1 MAWIA
6 DASLAAAVSEAGG
19 HGIIAAM
26 NADAEW
32 LREQIH
38 ELRRLTDKPFG
49 VNVMLMSPFA
59 DEVAQVVIDEKVPV
73 VVTSAGGSSSRV
85 HEGLARCRHQ
95 GHSGRRLGGARQAR
109 CPCRRDRRR
118 GGGHGVRRP
127 HWRAHHD
134 GPRSAGRRRRSAD
147 AEALHVR
154 LADEAYC
161 IGGSRLAE
169 SHLNEGAVLTTAV
182 KSGAKAIHPGYGF
195 FSENAGFVR
204 ECEKCG
210 LAFVGPSAEV
220 IDRMGDKDAARRT
233 ARAAGV
239 PVVPGCDLL
248 KSPEEA
254 EREAR
259 RIGCPVLIKARSGGG
274 GRGIR
279 KVERAEDAGRAFSEA
294 RAEAEAAFGDG
305 SFYFMEMNTRL
316 QVEHPVTEFVT
327 DVDLVKWQLRVAA
340 GQALPFECEDLP
352 VAGHAMECRIN
363 AETPDYLPSYGTV
376 TMLHVPGGPKV
387 RFDSA
392 LFPGAVVPPYYDSML
407 AKVIVCASTRDGTI
421 RKMRSALGELV
432 IEGVDENSELQL
444 RILANEE
451 FLSGN
456 YHTNLMEGINAAQ

>member
-1 MAWIA
+1 MFDKILVANRGEIA
-6 DASLAAAVSEAGG
+6 V
-19 HGIIAAM
+19 
-26 NADAEW
+26 
-32 LREQIH
+32 R
-38 ELRRLTDKPFG
+38 
-49 VNVMLMSPFA
+49 
-59 DEVAQVVIDEKVPV
+59 VVR
-73 VVTSAGGSSSRV
+73 A
-85 HEGLARCRHQ
+85 CR
-95 GHSGRRLGGARQAR
+95 
-109 CPCRRDRRR
+109 DM
-118 GGGHGVRRP
+118 GVRTVAVYSP
-127 HWRAHHD
+127 
-134 GPRSAGRRRRSAD
+134 AD

-169 SHLNEGAVLTTAV
+169 SYLNEDAVLTTAV

-233 ARAAGV
+233 AKAAGV

-305 SFYFMEMNTRL
+305 ECYMEKFVSPAHHVEVQIMADKFGNVFSLGERECSVQRRNQKLVEESPAPCLEGRPDVRERMHRAARDLARAVGYEGAGTVEFLYSDDGSFYFMEMNTRL

-340 GQALPFECEDLP
+340 GQALPFEREDLP
-352 VAGHAMECRIN
+352 VTGHAMECRIN
-363 AETPDYLPSYGTV
+363 AETPDYLPSCGTV

-407 AKVIVCASTRDGTI
+407 AKVIVCASTRDGAI

>member
-1 MAWIA
+1 MFDKILVANRGEIA
-6 DASLAAAVSEAGG
+6 V
-19 HGIIAAM
+19 
-26 NADAEW
+26 
-32 LREQIH
+32 R
-38 ELRRLTDKPFG
+38 
-49 VNVMLMSPFA
+49 
-59 DEVAQVVIDEKVPV
+59 VIR
-73 VVTSAGGSSSRV
+73 A
-85 HEGLARCRHQ
+85 CR
-95 GHSGRRLGGARQAR
+95 
-109 CPCRRDRRR
+109 DM
-118 GGGHGVRRP
+118 GVRTVAVYSP
-127 HWRAHHD
+127 
-134 GPRSAGRRRRSAD
+134 AD

-169 SHLNEGAVLTTAV
+169 SYLNEDAVLTTAV

-233 ARAAGV
+233 AKAAGV

-305 SFYFMEMNTRL
+305 ECYMEKFVSPAHHVEVQIMADKFGNVFSLGERECSVQRRNQKLVEESPAPCLEGRPDVRDRMHRAARDLARAVGYEGAGTVEFLYSDDGSFYFMEMNTRL

-340 GQALPFECEDLP
+340 GQALPFEHEDLP

-363 AETPDYLPSYGTV
+363 AETPDYLPSCGTV

-407 AKVIVCASTRDGTI
+407 AKVIVCASTRDGAI